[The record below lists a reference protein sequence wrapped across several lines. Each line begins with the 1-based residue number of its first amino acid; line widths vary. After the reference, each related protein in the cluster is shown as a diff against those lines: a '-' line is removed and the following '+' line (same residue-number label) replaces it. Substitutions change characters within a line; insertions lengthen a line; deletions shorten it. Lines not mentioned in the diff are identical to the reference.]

1 MMNNLELARGV
12 SDTNLQRFQAGE
24 ITAQEVILSLLREA
38 DTGEN
43 FIESYVNWKESLRRL
58 QLQTYYNYEQDRP
71 FLEVLREEG
80 WIPEN
85 GIGGVLP

>member
-1 MMNNLELARGV
+1 MNNLALAENV
-12 SDTNLQRFQAGE
+12 SEANLQRFEAGE

-38 DTGEN
+38 DTSEN

-58 QLQTYYNYEQDRP
+58 QLQTYYNYERDRP
-71 FLEVLREEG
+71 FLDVLREEG

-85 GIGGVLP
+85 GIEGA